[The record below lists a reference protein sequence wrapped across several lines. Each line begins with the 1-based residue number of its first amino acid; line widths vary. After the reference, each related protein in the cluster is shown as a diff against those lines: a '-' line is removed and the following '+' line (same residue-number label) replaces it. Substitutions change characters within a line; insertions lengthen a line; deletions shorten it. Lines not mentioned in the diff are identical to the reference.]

1 MGTLNL
7 KTNAG
12 GSVIFEPQNTATDRT
27 VLVPATSGT
36 MATTDQLS
44 SFRNR
49 IINGN
54 MEINQRYGNSS
65 LTITNTANAG
75 FFFTDRFRGP
85 NLSALNHTSS
95 PTVLCQRVA
104 GPISLGFNTA
114 FKQTV
119 SVAGSGGTN
128 RDLQFTE
135 TRVEASSLYD
145 LMYGTGSAQPCV
157 LSFWVRSSLVG
168 QRSMFIYNPSANRVF
183 IPAWTITQANTWQ
196 KIEILIP
203 GDTTGAFTTDSVA
216 EGFRIEWRTSCTGTR
231 LGAATTAWKALDDQR
246 AVTGDVAFYET
257 VGATMELTGVQL
269 ERGSVST
276 PFEQR
281 PYQVE
286 LALCQRYFWT
296 SFDTGA
302 PGSAPV
308 HPVLTANAGRVAGP
322 VSQVPMR
329 VIPTSTPYSAS
340 NVSGQLTEFS
350 SAINRTVTTYPYYRS
365 GGGYIQSTGGDWAN
379 AVVIAV
385 QYSAEL

>member
-12 GSVIFEPQNTATDRT
+12 GSVIFEPQNTATDKT

-65 LTITNTANAG
+65 LTVTNTSNAG
-75 FFFTDRFRGP
+75 GFFVDRFRGP

-95 PTVLCQRVA
+95 PSVLCQRVA
-104 GPISLGFNTA
+104 GPTSLGFNTA

-157 LSFWVRSSLVG
+157 LSFWVRSSVVG
-168 QRSMFIYNPSANRVF
+168 QRSMFIYNPTANRVF

-203 GDTTGAFTTDSVA
+203 GDTAGALNTNA
-216 EGFRIEWRTSCTGTR
+216 INEGFRIEWRTSCTGTR
-231 LGAATTAWKALDDQR
+231 LAAATTSWKALDDQR
-246 AVTGDVAFYET
+246 AVTGDVSFYE
-257 VGATMELTGVQL
+257 VAGATMELTGVQL

-286 LALCQRYFWT
+286 LTMCQRYYEDSGGSGGTTEWFHMILGSGT
-296 SFDTGA
+296 QISRQKVSYKVPKRAAGSLTITKQSGVATVGYAQGNTTLGFINGFG
-302 PGSAPV
+302 GSAGDYV
-308 HPVLTANAGRVAGP
+308 EYYWSV
-322 VSQVPMR
+322 
-329 VIPTSTPYSAS
+329 TS
-340 NVSGQLTEFS
+340 
-350 SAINRTVTTYPYYRS
+350 
-365 GGGYIQSTGGDWAN
+365 
-379 AVVIAV
+379 
-385 QYSAEL
+385 EL